1 MDFGLLGHAAVDVET
16 GGIIPF
22 GAGIAAMEHFLD
34 ITADVCPMTF
44 VRTRL
49 LIERMA
55 SGDTATIVL
64 RGAEPIENVP
74 ASVTELGH
82 RVVEMRPLQDDPGA
96 RGPGAGQG
104 HAGRRHGPQDREDI
118 AWPGDIRDLP
128 PTAVRSTTETGSQRI
143 VSASIAPPP
152 SSA

>member
-1 MDFGLLGHAAVDVET
+1 
-16 GGIIPF
+16 
-22 GAGIAAMEHFLD
+22 MEHFLD

-82 RVVEMRPLQDDPGA
+82 RVVAMRPLLDDPA
-96 RGPGAGQG
+96 R
-104 HAGRRHGPQDREDI
+104 ES
-118 AWPGDIRDLP
+118 LP
-128 PTAVRSTTETGSQRI
+128 PGKTVRDGDMVLRI
-143 VSASIAPPP
+143 AKT
-152 SSA
+152 

>member
-1 MDFGLLGHAAVDVET
+1 
-16 GGIIPF
+16 
-22 GAGIAAMEHFLD
+22 MEHFLD

-82 RVVEMRPLQDDPGA
+82 RVVAMRPLQDDPA
-96 RGPGAGQG
+96 RERLAPDNTVRDGDMVL
-104 HAGRRHGPQDREDI
+104 RI
-118 AWPGDIRDLP
+118 AK
-128 PTAVRSTTETGSQRI
+128 T
-143 VSASIAPPP
+143 
-152 SSA
+152 

>member
-1 MDFGLLGHAAVDVET
+1 
-16 GGIIPF
+16 
-22 GAGIAAMEHFLD
+22 MEHFLD

-82 RVVEMRPLQDDPGA
+82 LVVAMRPLQDDPA
-96 RGPGAGQG
+96 RESLAPDKTVRDGDMVL
-104 HAGRRHGPQDREDI
+104 RI
-118 AWPGDIRDLP
+118 AK
-128 PTAVRSTTETGSQRI
+128 T
-143 VSASIAPPP
+143 
-152 SSA
+152 